1 MRSKVCIPMEEYGQR
16 IERAARLVAEKGYDL
31 IIANSNEADFANV
44 RYLSGFWPLF
54 EIAGVAIASNGKSA
68 LMVGPESQEFG
79 SSWSPLENIH
89 RMIEYRESADPEF
102 PGSSFSKFS
111 DVADSLDIKEPKKI
125 AIAGWLVT
133 SVDLYQSIQ
142 KAFPNAEIIKDDDI
156 LTQLRQIKS
165 PAEIACLREA
175 FRISEKAVD
184 AVLEKIKP
192 GMTELQ
198 VVGIAQ
204 EALYQNGAE
213 YEAHALYLFCGEST
227 NNAIS
232 RPRYRPIEKGKM
244 IQLNLGGRVDGYSPS
259 IGIPFTIGKMSAQ
272 QRELVEFG
280 LEAHYKTREWIKAG
294 VVAGQIAA
302 DYEDFFKERGYGDC
316 FMYGPCH
323 GLGLLEVEKPWMESN
338 STYKLQ
344 KNMAYQVDTF
354 VKGDD
359 FGLRWETG
367 AVVTED
373 GIDLLSDKIKGVVEL
388 D

>member
-1 MRSKVCIPMEEYGQR
+1 MRSKVCIPTEEYGQR
-16 IERAARLVAEKGYDL
+16 INQVAKLVAKKGYDVL
-31 IIANSNEADFANV
+31 IANSNEADFANV

-54 EIAGVAIASNGKSA
+54 EIAGAAVAANGKVA
-68 LMVGPESQEFG
+68 LMVGPESQEFA
-79 SSWSPLENIH
+79 SSWSPVKNIH
-89 RMIEYRESADPEF
+89 RMIEYRESADPQF
-102 PGSSFSKFS
+102 PGGNFSKFS
-111 DVADSLDIKEPKKI
+111 DVFDSLGIKEPKKI

-142 KAFPNAEIIKDDDI
+142 RAFPHAEIIKDDDI
-156 LTQLRQIKS
+156 MTQLRQIKS
-165 PAEIACLREA
+165 PAEIACLKEA

-184 AVLEKIKP
+184 AVLEKIET

-204 EALYQNGAE
+204 QALYENGAE

-232 RPRYRPIEKGKM
+232 RPRYRTIEKGKM

-259 IGIPFTIGKMSAQ
+259 IGIPFTIGKMTPR

-280 LEAHYKTREWIKAG
+280 LEAHYKTREWMKAG
-294 VVAGQIAA
+294 VVAGDVARK
-302 DYEDFFKERGYGDC
+302 YEEFFKQRGYGDC
-316 FMYGPCH
+316 YMYGPCH
-323 GLGLLEVEKPWMESN
+323 GLGMLEVEKPWMEST

-344 KNMAYQVDTF
+344 KNMTFQVDTF
-354 VKGDD
+354 VKSDD

-367 AVVTED
+367 AVVTEE
-373 GIDLLSDKIKGVVEL
+373 GVEILSDRIKEVVEL

>member
-16 IERAARLVAEKGYDL
+16 ISRAADLAAKKGYDVL
-31 IIANSNEADFANV
+31 IANSNEADFANV

-54 EIAGVAIASNGKSA
+54 EIAGVAVSANGKAA
-68 LMVGPESQEFG
+68 LMVGPESQEFAE
-79 SSWSPLENIH
+79 SWSPISNIH
-89 RMIEYRESADPEF
+89 RMIEYRESADPQF
-102 PGSSFSKFS
+102 PGAAFSKFS
-111 DVADSLDIKEPKKI
+111 DVFDSINVKQAQKI
-125 AIAGWLVT
+125 AVAGWLVT
-133 SVDLYQSIQ
+133 SVDLYQAIQ
-142 KAFPNAEIIKDDDI
+142 KAFPQAEIIKDDDI
-156 LTQLRQIKS
+156 MTELRQVKS
-165 PAEIACLREA
+165 SAELACLKEA

-204 EALYQNGAE
+204 EALYENGAE

-259 IGIPFTIGKMSAQ
+259 IGIPFTIGKMSPR

-280 LEAHYKTREWIKAG
+280 IEANFKTREWMKAG
-294 VVAGQIAA
+294 VVAGEIASK
-302 DYEDFFKERGYGDC
+302 YEDFFKQRGYGDC

-323 GLGLLEVEKPWMESN
+323 GLGLLEVEKPWMEST
-338 STYKLQ
+338 STYKLR
-344 KNMAYQVDTF
+344 KNMTFQIDTF
-354 VKGDD
+354 VKGED
-359 FGLRWETG
+359 FGLRLETG
-367 AVVTED
+367 AAVTED
-373 GIDLLSDKIKGVVEL
+373 GINLFSDRIREVVEL
-388 D
+388 V

>member
-1 MRSKVCIPMEEYGQR
+1 MKSKVCIPTEEYTQR
-16 IERAARLVAEKGYDL
+16 ISRVAKLAAERGYDVM
-31 IIANSNEADFANV
+31 IANSNEADFANV

-54 EIAGVAIASNGKSA
+54 EIAGVAVAANGKAA
-68 LMVGPESQEFG
+68 LMVGPESQEFA
-79 SSWSPLENIH
+79 SSWSPIKNIH
-89 RMIEYRESADPEF
+89 RMTDYRESADPQF
-102 PGSSFSKFS
+102 PGGSFSKFP
-111 DVADSLDIKEPKKI
+111 DVFDSLDVKEPKKI

-133 SVDLYQSIQ
+133 SVDLYQSIRQ
-142 KAFPNAEIIKDDDI
+142 AFPKAEIIKDDDI
-156 LTQLRQIKS
+156 MTQLRQIKS
-165 PAEIACLREA
+165 PSEIACLKEA

-204 EALYQNGAE
+204 QALYENGAE
-213 YEAHALYLFCGEST
+213 YEAHPIYLFCGEST

-244 IQLNLGGRVDGYSPS
+244 IQLNIGARVDGYSPS
-259 IGIPFTIGKMSAQ
+259 IGIPFTIGKMSPK

-280 LEAHYKTREWIKAG
+280 LEAHFKTREWMKAG
-294 VVAGQIAA
+294 VVAGDIAKK
-302 DYEDFFKERGYGDC
+302 YEEFFKQQGYGDC
-316 FMYGPCH
+316 YMYGPCH
-323 GLGLLEVEKPWMESN
+323 GLGMLEVEKPWVEST

-344 KNMAYQVDTF
+344 KNMTFQVDTF
-354 VKGDD
+354 VKGED

-367 AVVTED
+367 VAVTEE
-373 GIDLLSDKIKGVVEL
+373 GIEVLSDKIKNVVEL